1 MKRLFVITVAA
12 LILAGCGTS
21 LHFKKTS
28 NPYVKPLFYS
38 RYLNPANPL
47 DQQIQATVDAL
58 RANPRDAALHNA
70 LGQLLA
76 QKGFPKDAETEFERA
91 IDADRHFY
99 AGWFNLGIL
108 RSARGDFVGAR
119 IAFNRTIRY
128 KPGHSE
134 ALFQLA
140 LVEEK
145 RGNEED
151 AIAYMAKA
159 FSINRSL
166 LDVRVNPQILD
177 TKLTAVAL
185 IRAYPNEHNR
195 QALLFQPTPAGY
207 GQKGISAAPDA
218 ASPVVPT
225 GKIVPPAA
233 PNAPPH

>member
-1 MKRLFVITVAA
+1 MKRLLAITVAA
-12 LILAGCGTS
+12 LVLAGCGTS
-21 LHFKKTS
+21 LHLKKTS
-28 NPYVKPLFYS
+28 NPYVKPLFYA

-58 RANPRDAALHNA
+58 RANPRNAALHNA

-91 IDADRHFY
+91 VDADRHFY

-108 RSARGDFVGAR
+108 RSARGDYVGAR

-140 LVEEK
+140 LVEER

-159 FSINRSL
+159 FSINRTL

-207 GQKGISAAPDA
+207 GQKTIPVAPA
-218 ASPVVPT
+218 E
-225 GKIVPPAA
+225 
-233 PNAPPH
+233 PPH

>member
-1 MKRLFVITVAA
+1 MKRLFVMTVAA
-12 LILAGCGTS
+12 LVLAGCSTS
-21 LHFKKTS
+21 LHLKKT
-28 NPYVKPLFYS
+28 NPYMKPLFYS
-38 RYLNPANPL
+38 RYLNPANAL

-91 IDADRHFY
+91 VGADRHFW
-99 AGWFNLGIL
+99 AGWFNLGVL
-108 RSARGDFVGAR
+108 RSARGDYVGAR
-119 IAFNRTIRY
+119 IAFNHVIRY

-140 LVEEK
+140 LAEEK

-177 TKLTAVAL
+177 TKLMALAL
-185 IRAYPNEHNR
+185 IRAYPDEHNR

-207 GQKGISAAPDA
+207 RQQGSAAPA
-218 ASPVVPT
+218 APA
-225 GKIVPPAA
+225 GKVVPPAA
-233 PNAPPH
+233 AH

>member
-1 MKRLFVITVAA
+1 MKRLFVMTSAV
-12 LILAGCGTS
+12 LMLAGCSTS

-91 IDADRHFY
+91 VDADRHFY

-108 RSARGDFVGAR
+108 RSARGDYVGAR
-119 IAFNRTIRY
+119 MAFNRTIRY

-159 FSINRSL
+159 FSINRRL
-166 LDVRVNPQILD
+166 LDVGVNPQILD
-177 TKLTAVAL
+177 TKLMAIAL

-195 QALLFQPTPAGY
+195 QALLFQQTPAGY
-207 GQKGISAAPDA
+207 GQQGISAAPNA
-218 ASPVVPT
+218 TSPVAQA
-225 GKIVPPAA
+225 GKIVPPA

>member
-1 MKRLFVITVAA
+1 MKRLSVITFAA
-12 LILAGCGTS
+12 LLLAGCSTS
-21 LHFKKTS
+21 LHVRKTS
-28 NPYVKPLFYS
+28 NPYVKPLFYA
-38 RYLNPANPL
+38 RYLSPASPL

-91 IDADRHFY
+91 VDADRHFY

-108 RSARGDFVGAR
+108 RSARGDYVGAR

-140 LVEEK
+140 LLEEK
-145 RGNEED
+145 RGNADD

-177 TKLTAVAL
+177 TKLMAL
-185 IRAYPNEHNR
+185 ALLRAYPNEHNR
-195 QALLFQPTPAGY
+195 QVLLFQPTPAGY
-207 GQKGISAAPDA
+207 GQKAI
-218 ASPVVPT
+218 PVVP
-225 GKIVPPAA
+225 A
-233 PNAPPH
+233 APPH